1 MLNDSKFYSYV
12 IHALHAAPD
21 IAPNIVMVT
30 VVNSTAINVTWE
42 EIPLMNRNGII
53 TTYEVLLE
61 PLQTFDEQLTYQQ
74 MNTSDLY
81 ILLDDL
87 EEFVGYNISVRAY
100 TSIGP
105 GPYSEEEFGMT
116 LEDSKCFIIIIC
128 ISYNVC
134 PLHRSS

>member
-105 GPYSEEEFGMT
+105 GPYSEED
-116 LEDSKCFIIIIC
+116 LE
-128 ISYNVC
+128 
-134 PLHRSS
+134 